1 MCYNGNKNVSGLA
14 YNSCYLGE
22 KRRMLGK
29 YYTLPIC
36 VFAFISFVSIALG
49 NITLGLATLSFLFYV
64 KKHNI
69 AVPEE
74 YKGYFLA
81 IAGFVGALLI
91 SALFSGDIK
100 LGLKTWADMRIWR
113 MMPFVIIILSIHDSL
128 STKKVFG
135 ISMLGMCLGIAC
147 LIYQGLSGDRR
158 AAGFFGHP
166 MTFAGYLSMYLPIFL
181 VCFLDGK
188 VFKKYNWLTGLA
200 FFAGCAALIFNGTRG
215 AWLAVLPV
223 FGFILLFYISQKN
236 KAAIVC
242 LALLVAAG
250 FGLTYNKAFMA
261 RVSTITSTK
270 YQSNTERLLI
280 WQSAYN
286 MFLDHPVL
294 GVGLG
299 QYKDNYQKKYISPK
313 AKEPYITHAHNNFL
327 HMLAENGMV
336 GFLGFVGMI
345 GYFMYA
351 PFMRFW
357 KNHNPYALMLFSFTL
372 SLALQ
377 GLTENNFGNSAV
389 MKAFWLLLGCL
400 LVLDYNYK
408 KD

>member
-1 MCYNGNKNVSGLA
+1 MNYNKTL
-14 YNSCYLGE
+14 YYL
-22 KRRMLGK
+22 MLG
-29 YYTLPIC
+29 
-36 VFAFISFVSIALG
+36 FGSISFITLAGG
-49 NITLGLATLSFLFYV
+49 NILLGIATLFFLIYMYKQKDSVAVAPELKQLGYV
-64 KKHNI
+64 I
-69 AVPEE
+69 
-74 YKGYFLA
+74 GFFLLTM
-81 IAGFVGALLI
+81 LL
-91 SALFSGDIK
+91 SALCSGDLAK
-100 LGLKTWADMRIWR
+100 GLKNWADLWIWR

-188 VFKKYNWLTGLA
+188 VFKKYIWLTGLA

-270 YQSNTERLLI
+270 FQSNTERLLI

-351 PFMRFW
+351 SFMRFW
-357 KNHNPYALMLFSFTL
+357 KSHSPYALMLFSFTL

>member
-1 MCYNGNKNVSGLA
+1 
-14 YNSCYLGE
+14 
-22 KRRMLGK
+22 MLGK

-49 NITLGLATLSFLFYV
+49 NITLGLATLFFLFYV
-64 KKHNI
+64 KKHQI

-181 VCFLDGK
+181 VCFLDAK

-270 YQSNTERLLI
+270 YQSNTER
-280 WQSAYN
+280 
-286 MFLDHPVL
+286 
-294 GVGLG
+294 
-299 QYKDNYQKKYISPK
+299 
-313 AKEPYITHAHNNFL
+313 
-327 HMLAENGMV
+327 
-336 GFLGFVGMI
+336 
-345 GYFMYA
+345 
-351 PFMRFW
+351 
-357 KNHNPYALMLFSFTL
+357 
-372 SLALQ
+372 
-377 GLTENNFGNSAV
+377 
-389 MKAFWLLLGCL
+389 
-400 LVLDYNYK
+400 
-408 KD
+408 

>member
-1 MCYNGNKNVSGLA
+1 
-14 YNSCYLGE
+14 
-22 KRRMLGK
+22 MLEK
-29 YYTLPIC
+29 YYSLPIC
-36 VFAFISFVSIALG
+36 VFAFISFVSIAVG
-49 NITLGLATLSFLFYV
+49 NIALGLATLCLLFYI
-64 KKHNI
+64 KKQHI
-69 AVPEE
+69 TVPEE
-74 YKGYFLA
+74 YKGYLVA
-81 IAGFVGALLI
+81 IAGFVGALLL
-91 SALFSGDIK
+91 SALFSGDLK
-100 LGLKTWADMRIWR
+100 VGLKTWADMRIWR
-113 MMPFVIIILSIHDSL
+113 MMPFVIIILSIHDLL
-128 STKKVFG
+128 SIRKILG
-135 ISMLGMCLGIAC
+135 ASMLGMFIGIAC
-147 LIYQGLSGDRR
+147 LIYQGFSGDHR

-166 MTFAGYLSMYLPIFL
+166 MTFAGYLCMYLPIFL
-181 VCFLDGK
+181 VRFLDGK

-200 FFAGCAALIFNGTRG
+200 FFAGCAALVFNGTRG

-223 FGFILLFYISQKN
+223 FGLILLFYISQKN

-270 YQSNTERLLI
+270 FQSNTERLLI
-280 WQSAYN
+280 WRSAYN

-327 HMLAENGMV
+327 QMLAENGIV

-351 PFMRFW
+351 SFVRFW
-357 KNHNPYALMLFSFTL
+357 KSHSPYALMLFSFTL
-372 SLALQ
+372 SLSLQ

-400 LVLDYNYK
+400 LVLDYNYNK